1 MKQAG
6 NEIILLQTRRKD
18 CIMNSNSVGKVVRSM
33 KRYEVLIAKELF
45 RGSDVVRGFSYKA
58 ETAGDN
64 YALFQETDCFVC
76 SSPFDGIIG
85 A

>member
-1 MKQAG
+1 
-6 NEIILLQTRRKD
+6 
-18 CIMNSNSVGKVVRSM
+18 M

-64 YALFQETDCFVC
+64 YALFQETDCFV
-76 SSPFDGIIG
+76 SYSPCDESAGI
-85 A
+85 